1 MSRNNQVFRENFLKN
16 KANSQKNC
24 TFGQQCAEMRYEMIK
39 NIRQERIHEILNN
52 QNFATV
58 QELSKQL
65 FISES
70 SIRRDLAEMEKKRI
84 LKRSYGGAQLIR
96 TKTNVVDF
104 GARSYDYMEAKQ
116 AIAAKAAKLIPE
128 GSVVFLDQSSTCYF
142 LAIELMDYT
151 NLTVVSNNLEILSL
165 LSHTGLTVHATG
177 GVISPNNHNC
187 LIGGRA
193 ERAFREIYAD
203 FMFFSAKA
211 VSDTGVIMDCT
222 QEEIFV
228 RSAMMEHATQKIFL
242 CDSSKKGTMAP
253 FVQCNL
259 GDVDVLICENNAFSD
274 ITVNYPKLKTY

>member
-1 MSRNNQVFRENFLKN
+1 MVKN
-16 KANSQKNC
+16 ER
-24 TFGQQCAEMRYEMIK
+24 QQ
-39 NIRQERIHEILNN
+39 RIHAILNGH
-52 QNFATV
+52 NFVTV
-58 QELSKQL
+58 QELSEQL
-65 FISES
+65 FISQS
-70 SIRRDLAEMEKKRI
+70 SIRRDLAEMEKERI
-84 LKRSYGGAQLIR
+84 VKRSYGGAQLIR

-116 AIAAKAAKLIPE
+116 AIATKAAKLIPE

-142 LAIELMDYT
+142 LALELMNYT

-165 LSHTGLTVHATG
+165 LSHTGLTVHASG

-187 LIGGRA
+187 LIGGSA
-193 ERAFREIYAD
+193 ERAFREVYAD

-222 QEEIFV
+222 QEEVFV
-228 RSAMMEHATQKIFL
+228 RTAMMEHAAQKIFL

-259 GDVDVLICENNAFSD
+259 GDVDGIICENDTFSE
-274 ITVNYPKLKTY
+274 ITARYAKLKTY